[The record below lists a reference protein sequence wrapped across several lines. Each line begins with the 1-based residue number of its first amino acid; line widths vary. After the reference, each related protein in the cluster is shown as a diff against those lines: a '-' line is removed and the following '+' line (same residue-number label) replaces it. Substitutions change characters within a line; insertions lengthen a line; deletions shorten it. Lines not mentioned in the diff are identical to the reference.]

1 MSNEKKFNLY
11 EDEPDNR
18 QTSNNPEQTSG
29 NLVSDSV
36 IIYLDLTKPLPELI
50 KPIREELQS
59 RPDGFELNLYLVC
72 GLNCNPDLE
81 LFIDY
86 LKTVQMNFKLN
97 FYIRGIIHPSFI
109 HVLFEEN
116 VFVESNLK
124 LIYRQD
130 SLHQLLK
137 NLMKKPD
144 LFRKFV
150 QRFIDSYS
158 IFPSETFL
166 DTTELETIGFKLEKF

>member
-1 MSNEKKFNLY
+1 MNENKFNLY
-11 EDEPDNR
+11 EEGSDNR
-18 QTSNNPEQTSG
+18 KVDSLPEQTSG
-29 NLVSDSV
+29 DLVSDSV
-36 IIYLDLTKPLPELI
+36 LIYLDLTKPLPELI
-50 KPIREELQS
+50 KPIREELQQ

-86 LKTVQMNFKLN
+86 LKTVQLKFKLN
-97 FYIRGIIHPSFI
+97 FYIRGIIHPSFV
-109 HVLFEEN
+109 HVLFEKN

-130 SLHQLLK
+130 SLHVLLK
-137 NLMKKPD
+137 NLMKRPD

-150 QRFIDSYS
+150 QRFIDVYS
-158 IFPSETFL
+158 IFPCETFL
-166 DTTELETIGFKLEKF
+166 DVTELETIGFQLKKF